1 MKLQKRSVGH
11 PFNVARGLPAGRTV
25 KLTVNLSPAQRAKL
39 QRAADRSKVTPA
51 ALIAQWVDT
60 IREEQ

>member
-39 QRAADRSKVTPA
+39 QRAADRNKITPA
-51 ALIAQWVDT
+51 ALIAQWVEAM
-60 IREEQ
+60 EEK